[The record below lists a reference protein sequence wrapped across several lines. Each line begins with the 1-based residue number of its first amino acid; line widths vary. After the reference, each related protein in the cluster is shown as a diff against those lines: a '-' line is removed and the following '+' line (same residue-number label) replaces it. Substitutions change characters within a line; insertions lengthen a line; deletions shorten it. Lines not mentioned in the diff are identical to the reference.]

1 MDLDEQIKY
10 RCSVKAQSSADC
22 HQAQH
27 CSCVNMVINTNTSS
41 NKSVCTKTAAKQVK
55 FRKDLNNN
63 NNKELLQPALKI
75 EKISNINNKS
85 IIADKRMAGATRER
99 TRDKQSGDEDS
110 IITCD
115 KTRDKTRD
123 KQSGGIMK
131 NEDSITQ
138 ELQEMTKGGGWREA
152 LKFYSNMDLSN
163 VCLSDRDTKIIC
175 LMMKRLMN
183 IFNINLLNNI
193 INNIS

>member
-1 MDLDEQIKY
+1 
-10 RCSVKAQSSADC
+10 
-22 HQAQH
+22 
-27 CSCVNMVINTNTSS
+27 MVINTNTSS

-55 FRKDLNNN
+55 FRKDLNNNN

-99 TRDKQSGDEDS
+99 TRGKQSGDEDS
-110 IITCD
+110 IVTCDRTRDKTHDKTCDKVRDKTRDKARDKTCD
-115 KTRDKTRD
+115 KTRDKQR
-123 KQSGGIMK
+123 GGIMK

-138 ELQEMTKGGGWREA
+138 ELREMTEDGDWREA
-152 LKFYSNMDLSN
+152 LKFYSNMDISN

-175 LMMKRLMN
+175 LMMKR
-183 IFNINLLNNI
+183 
-193 INNIS
+193 